1 MNRQSDNM
9 SSALEPN
16 IAQRTT
22 QSVGARPA
30 QGRRAK
36 ATRHPLQQLKLIA
49 VLHPVTSKSKA
60 GIAGIETDW
69 KKNGKE
75 KQ

>member
-49 VLHPVTSKSKA
+49 VLHPVTCQNQRL
-60 GIAGIETDW
+60 E
-69 KKNGKE
+69 
-75 KQ
+75 